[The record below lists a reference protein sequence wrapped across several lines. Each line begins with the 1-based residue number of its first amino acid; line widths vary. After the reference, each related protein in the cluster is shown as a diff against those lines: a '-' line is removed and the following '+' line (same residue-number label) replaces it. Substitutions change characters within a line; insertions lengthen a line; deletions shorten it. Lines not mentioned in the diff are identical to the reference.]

1 MADEAPPQDARKKK
15 RIPTTLVIV
24 VVVTI
29 VEGVGFYAAAKLFG
43 GGPQASFGEPGE
55 HYAQG
60 ENPMGQQASAEVVL
74 LERFKA
80 PNIKSGRLYIYD
92 LDIVIK
98 VPAHEEEEIEKLVAD
113 RKGEISDIV
122 ARIVRSADPRV
133 LAEDELKTLRMQ
145 VQHALTPVFDDDDE
159 DLVERVLIPR
169 CVPILSG

>member
-1 MADEAPPQDARKKK
+1 MADEAPPQDAVKKK

-24 VVVTI
+24 AAVAI
-29 VEGVGFYAAAKLFG
+29 VEGIGFYAAAKLSG
-43 GGPQASFGEPGE
+43 SGPEASYGEPGE
-55 HYAQG
+55 HYVQG
-60 ENPMGQQASAEVVL
+60 ENPTAEPDSAEVVL
-74 LERFKA
+74 LEKFKA
-80 PNIKSGRLYIYD
+80 PNTKSGRLYIYD
-92 LDIVIK
+92 LNIVIK
-98 VPAHEEEEIEKLVAD
+98 VPAHEKERIEAVVAE

-145 VQHALTPVFDDDDE
+145 VQHALTPILGDE